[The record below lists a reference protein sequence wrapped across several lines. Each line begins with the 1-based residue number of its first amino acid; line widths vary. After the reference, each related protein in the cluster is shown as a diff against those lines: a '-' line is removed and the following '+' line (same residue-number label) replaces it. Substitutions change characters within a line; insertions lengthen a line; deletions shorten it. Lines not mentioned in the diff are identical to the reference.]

1 MDFDRDIVT
10 AYFALKRIA
19 RQFCPNEA
27 ADDLAAEAITRALE
41 HRQSYNPAF
50 PLLVW
55 CRVIMRNL
63 WINTEQKL
71 ETRQTVHIGM
81 RDAVG
86 YTATDQQA
94 IMGDITAVIDALC
107 CKSVSVA
114 TLMDFANGYSLAEIA
129 EARGVPLGTAK
140 RRIHDGREMLS
151 KALTI

>member
-1 MDFDRDIVT
+1 MDFERDIV
-10 AYFALKRIA
+10 AVYFALKRIA
-19 RQFCPNEA
+19 KRYCPNDA

-55 CRVIMRNL
+55 CKVIMRNL
-63 WINTEQKL
+63 WLNTEQKL
-71 ETRQTVHIGM
+71 ETRKTVYIGT

-94 IMGDITAVIDALC
+94 IMGDITTVIDALC

-140 RRIHDGREMLS
+140 RRIHDGREMLL
-151 KALTI
+151 KALAV